1 MKNLLY
7 LIIAF
12 FSITLSLNSCE
23 DDGEWDDINGGQFGF
38 KIERDDYFIEK
49 SVGEVNQMKYNVV
62 TNYDFAS
69 VPMKIKYTSSLN
81 GTLKLGS
88 KILQPNTEYALTT
101 KENILTYVG
110 NVAGTHEVKV
120 TAINDKGVTKEET
133 FSLKYG
139 VSEFTHSFTGGTA
152 DIYQSD
158 ETPYLMKIVP
168 SSGQPS
174 TGYEIRF
181 NSYNGNIKL
190 NGVAVQTGQFYPLP
204 NIDNFTVILS
214 TNQVGQGAL
223 DYTIKNATVQSNYNI
238 QQTVIARK
246 IVIESMNINSL
257 NVLPNTQMSLIGVIK
272 KTPVTS
278 STTIKYKTWISAS
291 SNNNTNGIQNTNNA
305 YTSYALGANG
315 AFNVNFNALQTG
327 NYTYNI
333 QVQDEYGNESDV
345 KSFNVVVAPE
355 ISFIG
360 AIAMEVDYRYQ
371 ITWIGSDVKTYLKGF
386 KRSFKVVAGGNATI
400 TKIEYNITFNHAG
413 QPAYNY
419 NFSENVTNGTNVYEV
434 TDATFSTGNIQMA
447 YVGSNQV
454 GNPPISNLQG
464 KIKATSSTG
473 AVLEQIITPTFTFNQ
488 GL

>member
-1 MKNLLY
+1 MKKLLN

-12 FSITLSLNSCE
+12 FSLTLSLNSCQ
-23 DDGEWDDINGGQFGF
+23 DDGDWEDINGGQFGF

-49 SVGEVNQMKYNVV
+49 SVGEANQMKYNFV

-69 VPMKIKYTSSLN
+69 IPMKIKYTSSLN

-88 KILQPNTEYALTT
+88 QNLQPNTEYTLTS
-101 KENILTYVG
+101 KENMLTYVG

-120 TAINDKGVTKEET
+120 TATNGKGVTKEET

-139 VSEFTHSFTGGTA
+139 ISEFTHTYTGGTA
-152 DIYQSD
+152 DIYQAD
-158 ETPYLMKIVP
+158 ETPYIMKVIP
-168 SSGQPS
+168 SSGQPN
-174 TGYEIRF
+174 TGYEIKF

-204 NIDNFTVILS
+204 NIDNFTVILT

-223 DYTIKNATVQSNYNI
+223 DYTIKNSTVQSNYNI

-257 NVLPNTQMSLIGVIK
+257 NVLPNSQMSLIGVIK
-272 KTPVTS
+272 KTPVTANS
-278 STTIKYKTWISAS
+278 SIKYKTWISAS
-291 SNNNTNGIQNTNNA
+291 SNNNTSGIQNTNNA
-305 YTSYALGANG
+305 YVPYALGANG
-315 AFNVNFNALQTG
+315 AFSINFNALQTG

-345 KSFNVVVAPE
+345 KSFNVIVAPE
-355 ISFIG
+355 ITFVG
-360 AIAMEVDYRYQ
+360 ALAMEVDYRFQ
-371 ITWIGSDVKTYLKGF
+371 FAGISGLKTYMKGF
-386 KRSFKVVAGGNATI
+386 KRSFKAVAGGNATI
-400 TKIEYNITFNHAG
+400 IKIEYNITFNHAG
-413 QPAYNY
+413 QPPYNY
-419 NFSENVTNGTNVYEV
+419 NFSENVTNGSNSYEI
-434 TDATFSTGNIQMA
+434 TDATFSTGTIEMA
-447 YVGSNQV
+447 YISGNQL
-454 GNPPISNLQG
+454 GNPPISNLQA

-473 AVLEQIITPTFTFNQ
+473 AVLEQTITPTYTFVA